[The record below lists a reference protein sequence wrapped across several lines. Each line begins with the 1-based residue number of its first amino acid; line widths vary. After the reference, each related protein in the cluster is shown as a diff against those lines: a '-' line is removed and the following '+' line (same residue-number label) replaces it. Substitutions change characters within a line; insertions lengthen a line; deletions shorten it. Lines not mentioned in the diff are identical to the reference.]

1 MDPAKRT
8 AFLPGTR
15 RAYETEEFRF
25 SVAVNLHGRRD
36 IEWPPATL
44 AAPENVLFIG
54 DSVVF
59 GYGVDDRESIPSRL
73 EALFAANG
81 SRREVFN
88 FGMPGRIS
96 LPEYR
101 SLLDEALELAIGA
114 RTVLLGLF
122 VGNDFRDPVDRGAPQ
137 VQRGRGAAPNRANA
151 ARRGLLSDSALVS
164 FLRLQVRG
172 SPRLLSWTLTVGGF
186 LGLEVYQSDSSFIF
200 LREQSPNQVARFRR
214 VLDAIGEMKAVCESE
229 GRELVLVIFPNMVQ
243 VENADELTNAVYDAG
258 KPNRL
263 VADYCEQLGLAC
275 LDLLP
280 GLREAQAAG
289 GAHLFFPQDRHLN
302 IAGNRRAAE
311 ILFQFLRQRHQ

>member
-1 MDPAKRT
+1 MKPRRRPRVGVRWLLPLGSIAVALLGLEGVVRLLDLHHPPRTAIYDVDPAKRT

-114 RTVLLGLF
+114 RTVLLG
-122 VGNDFRDPVDRGAPQ
+122 
-137 VQRGRGAAPNRANA
+137 
-151 ARRGLLSDSALVS
+151 
-164 FLRLQVRG
+164 
-172 SPRLLSWTLTVGGF
+172 
-186 LGLEVYQSDSSFIF
+186 
-200 LREQSPNQVARFRR
+200 
-214 VLDAIGEMKAVCESE
+214 
-229 GRELVLVIFPNMVQ
+229 
-243 VENADELTNAVYDAG
+243 
-258 KPNRL
+258 
-263 VADYCEQLGLAC
+263 
-275 LDLLP
+275 
-280 GLREAQAAG
+280 
-289 GAHLFFPQDRHLN
+289 
-302 IAGNRRAAE
+302 
-311 ILFQFLRQRHQ
+311 